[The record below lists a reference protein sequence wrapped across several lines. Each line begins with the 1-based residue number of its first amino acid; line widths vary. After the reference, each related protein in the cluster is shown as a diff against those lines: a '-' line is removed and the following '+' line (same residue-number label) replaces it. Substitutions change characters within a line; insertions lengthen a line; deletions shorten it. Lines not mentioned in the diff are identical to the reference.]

1 MSRACRVPVR
11 VIRNATEFSYLDSR
25 EKIEAVREKY
35 GIGRHENL
43 LLFLSRISVGYKNID
58 FLLESLKLLHD
69 EGFPFFLVMAGDGPD
84 LEWVKRT
91 VERCGMKNQ
100 VLFTGM
106 ISDREEREAVY
117 QLCDLFVFPSYKDTA
132 GLVKFEAASQKK
144 PTLCLEN
151 TAVSEEILDGVN
163 GYPVEADTLTEGK
176 AVNVYVGPAMTM
188 SLPPIANGIMI
199 ITDVPED
206 AAFPKYTQVESLD
219 QGSADG
225 EFVLTTVDGSEYTI
239 TAETRLLPY
248 LTKNIVSEED
258 LTEGTD
264 ILVWTSAD
272 DAAKTEKIV
281 IFQSGN

>member
-1 MSRACRVPVR
+1 
-11 VIRNATEFSYLDSR
+11 
-25 EKIEAVREKY
+25 
-35 GIGRHENL
+35 
-43 LLFLSRISVGYKNID
+43 
-58 FLLESLKLLHD
+58 
-69 EGFPFFLVMAGDGPD
+69 
-84 LEWVKRT
+84 
-91 VERCGMKNQ
+91 MKNMKKMTALACAAMMMASMGITGCAKADGQTKEETSATTENEATMLPGGENPEGTGAEAESEYAPFVGTVVSMENGELTMNRQ
-100 VLFTGM
+100 VGDSTEEVIIT
-106 ISDREEREAVY
+106 ISD
-117 QLCDLFVFPSYKDTA
+117 DT
-132 GLVKFEAASQKK
+132 K
-144 PTLCLEN
+144 
-151 TAVSEEILDGVN
+151 ILDGVN

-281 IFQSGN
+281 IFQSAN

>member
-1 MSRACRVPVR
+1 
-11 VIRNATEFSYLDSR
+11 
-25 EKIEAVREKY
+25 
-35 GIGRHENL
+35 
-43 LLFLSRISVGYKNID
+43 
-58 FLLESLKLLHD
+58 
-69 EGFPFFLVMAGDGPD
+69 
-84 LEWVKRT
+84 
-91 VERCGMKNQ
+91 MKNMKKMTALACAAMMMASMGITGCAKADGQTKEETKAVVVETPTGTETSATTENEATMLPGGENPEGTGAEAESEYAPFVGTVVSMENGELTMNRQ
-100 VLFTGM
+100 VGDSTEEVIIT
-106 ISDREEREAVY
+106 ISD
-117 QLCDLFVFPSYKDTA
+117 DT
-132 GLVKFEAASQKK
+132 K
-144 PTLCLEN
+144 
-151 TAVSEEILDGVN
+151 ILDGVN

-199 ITDVPED
+199 ITDIPED

>member
-11 VIRNATEFSYLDSR
+11 VIRNATEFSYLDSP

-43 LLFLSRISVGYKNID
+43 LLFLSRISVGCKNID

-151 TAVSEEILDGVN
+151 TAVSEEILDSVN
-163 GYPVEADTLTEGK
+163 GYTSAHSPRAYADAVRRALADRESLKSVGEEAYRTLARDWSMAAAECL
-176 AVNVYVGPAMTM
+176 ARYEA
-188 SLPPIANGIMI
+188 LRR
-199 ITDVPED
+199 D
-206 AAFPKYTQVESLD
+206 AASKKE
-219 QGSADG
+219 
-225 EFVLTTVDGSEYTI
+225 
-239 TAETRLLPY
+239 
-248 LTKNIVSEED
+248 NI
-258 LTEGTD
+258 
-264 ILVWTSAD
+264 
-272 DAAKTEKIV
+272 
-281 IFQSGN
+281 

>member
-1 MSRACRVPVR
+1 
-11 VIRNATEFSYLDSR
+11 
-25 EKIEAVREKY
+25 
-35 GIGRHENL
+35 
-43 LLFLSRISVGYKNID
+43 
-58 FLLESLKLLHD
+58 
-69 EGFPFFLVMAGDGPD
+69 
-84 LEWVKRT
+84 
-91 VERCGMKNQ
+91 MK
-100 VLFTGM
+100 
-106 ISDREEREAVY
+106 
-117 QLCDLFVFPSYKDTA
+117 
-132 GLVKFEAASQKK
+132 SQKTPGFRRDK
-144 PTLCLEN
+144 KNAWKHRPHIQHE
-151 TAVSEEILDGVN
+151 
-163 GYPVEADTLTEGK
+163 VEADTLTEGK

-206 AAFPKYTQVESLD
+206 AAFPKYTQVQSLD

-239 TAETRLLPY
+239 TAETKLLPY

>member
-1 MSRACRVPVR
+1 M
-11 VIRNATEFSYLDSR
+11 
-25 EKIEAVREKY
+25 
-35 GIGRHENL
+35 
-43 LLFLSRISVGYKNID
+43 
-58 FLLESLKLLHD
+58 
-69 EGFPFFLVMAGDGPD
+69 
-84 LEWVKRT
+84 
-91 VERCGMKNQ
+91 
-100 VLFTGM
+100 
-106 ISDREEREAVY
+106 
-117 QLCDLFVFPSYKDTA
+117 
-132 GLVKFEAASQKK
+132 
-144 PTLCLEN
+144 
-151 TAVSEEILDGVN
+151 
-163 GYPVEADTLTEGK
+163 
-176 AVNVYVGPAMTM
+176 NVYVGPAMTM

-206 AAFPKYTQVESLD
+206 AAFPKYTQVKSLD

>member
-1 MSRACRVPVR
+1 MCSDDDG
-11 VIRNATEFSYLDSR
+11 I
-25 EKIEAVREKY
+25 Y
-35 GIGRHENL
+35 GELPDVQR
-43 LLFLSRISVGYKNID
+43 RTDRQRKRQ
-58 FLLESLKLLHD
+58 KLLSLRLRQ
-69 EGFPFFLVMAGDGPD
+69 ERKLPQRQKMRRQCFQAAKTRRAQERRQRVNTLRLSGTVVSMENGELTMNRQVGDST
-84 LEWVKRT
+84 EEVIIT
-91 VERCGMKNQ
+91 
-100 VLFTGM
+100 
-106 ISDREEREAVY
+106 ISD
-117 QLCDLFVFPSYKDTA
+117 DT
-132 GLVKFEAASQKK
+132 K
-144 PTLCLEN
+144 
-151 TAVSEEILDGVN
+151 ILDGVN